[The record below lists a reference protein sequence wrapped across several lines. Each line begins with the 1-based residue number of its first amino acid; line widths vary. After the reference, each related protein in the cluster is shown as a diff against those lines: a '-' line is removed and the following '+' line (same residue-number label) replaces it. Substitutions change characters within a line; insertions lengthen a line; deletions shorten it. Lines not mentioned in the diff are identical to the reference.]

1 MFLAIDVGNT
11 QTTLGLFDEKGQM
24 LHGWRMSTNSID
36 TADML
41 HGHLFTFFM
50 KDGLLLDDISAG
62 GIACVV
68 PAISRAWKRCFE
80 VLLKRPLVAISAA
93 SNTGVP
99 VHMPHPERVGA
110 DRIANAVAARD
121 RYGSPVVVVDFG
133 TATNI
138 DVVDDSGAYRG
149 GAISRVWSLV
159 RRHRQKVL

>member
-24 LHGWRMSTNSID
+24 LHGWRMSTNSVD

-41 HGHLFTFFM
+41 HGRLFTFFM

-80 VLLKRPLVAISAA
+80 VLLKTAGCNHRFFQ
-93 SNTGVP
+93 
-99 VHMPHPERVGA
+99 
-110 DRIANAVAARD
+110 
-121 RYGSPVVVVDFG
+121 YWG
-133 TATNI
+133 TRTHAT
-138 DVVDDSGAYRG
+138 SGAC
-149 GAISRVWSLV
+149 WC
-159 RRHRQKVL
+159 